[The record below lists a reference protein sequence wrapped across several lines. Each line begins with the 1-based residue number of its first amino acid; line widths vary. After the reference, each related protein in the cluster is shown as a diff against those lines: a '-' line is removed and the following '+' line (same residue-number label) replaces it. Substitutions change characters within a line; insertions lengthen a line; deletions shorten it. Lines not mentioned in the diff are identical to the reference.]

1 MQEYSVGF
9 MFDDR
14 MERVLLIQK
23 QSGPACVLNKWNGL
37 GGHIEPGKVH
47 VSEQD
52 DVFGGPNCNCGCQEA
67 ETPKECMVREFHEEC
82 GVVTDPGEWLK
93 FTELRVSDAVVH
105 CYWASNSQA
114 IRDAHKTTRE
124 EILDFSTRSE
134 EWWRICPNVAPHVD
148 WWVPF
153 LCDQKSK
160 NHLCVVLGTH

>member
-1 MQEYSVGF
+1 MTEYSVGF

-37 GGHIEPGKVH
+37 GGHIEDGE
-47 VSEQD
+47 S
-52 DVFGGPNCNCGCQEA
+52 
-67 ETPKECMVREFHEEC
+67 PKDCMVREFHEEC
-82 GVVTDPGEWLK
+82 GVMTDPGEWLK

-105 CYWASNSQA
+105 CFWATNSQA
-114 IRDAHKTTRE
+114 ISDARKTTRE
-124 EILDFSTRSE
+124 AINDYSCLPE
-134 EWWRICPNVAPHVD
+134 EWWRLAFNYLAPHVD

-160 NHLCVVLGTH
+160 NHLCVVLGTY